1 MWVRS
6 HTQSSVHTLQN
17 PLQTPQ
23 KPQLRVIDESF
34 AGSADLG
41 TGISAALMRR
51 VARGQIAPTVRL
63 HRTGPILAFGRLDKL
78 RPGYAK
84 AVGIARE
91 HGYEPVERLAG
102 GRAAVFHEGT
112 ISFSHATQA
121 AGAYAGTRPRFEEM
135 AGQIAAALG
144 GLGADARVG
153 EVEGEYCPGE
163 FSVNARGAVKLAGI
177 GQRVITGGAHVGGVV
192 VLRGAGR
199 IREVLTPIYEALEL
213 DWKPETTGSLA
224 AEIGESDETVP
235 AGTADQLIERAI
247 ASLREV
253 LAESYELSDA
263 QLDDDTRALA
273 AELRSDHAPQTS
285 RN

>member
-6 HTQSSVHTLQN
+6 HRQSSVHIVQILQN
-17 PLQTPQ
+17 PTPDAE
-23 KPQLRVIDESF
+23 KPLLRVIDESF

-41 TGISAALMRR
+41 TGVSAALMRR
-51 VARGQIAPTVRL
+51 VARGQLAPTVRL

-78 RPGYAK
+78 RPGYAD
-84 AVGIARE
+84 AFRIARE

-112 ISFSHATQA
+112 ISFSHATRA
-121 AGAYAGTRPRFEEM
+121 PGAYAGTRPRFEEM
-135 AGQIAAALG
+135 AGQIASALSA
-144 GLGADARVG
+144 LGADARVG

-199 IREVLTPIYEALEL
+199 IRDVLTPIYEALEL
-213 DWKPETTGSLA
+213 DWIPETTGSLA
-224 AEIGESDETVP
+224 AEIGEDDETIP
-235 AGTADQLIERAI
+235 AGSRDPLIERAI
-247 ASLREV
+247 TSLREI
-253 LAESYELSDA
+253 LSSGYELADA
-263 QLDDDTRALA
+263 ELDEETRSLA
-273 AELRSDHAPQTS
+273 AELRSDHAPA
-285 RN
+285 